1 MNDDLKTLSLKYPI
15 IAQININS
23 IRNKFETLPSVVV
36 YDINILIISETKI
49 DESFP
54 LSQFMIDELPMP
66 YRRDRNDHSGGI
78 LVYFRNK
85 ITAKFLK
92 LENLPTDIE
101 AIFIE
106 MNIKSKKWLFCC
118 TCNPNKSLI
127 ENHQRQLQKQL
138 ASSSERHEHFLIMGY
153 FNADVSD
160 PSMTSFFHSL

>member
-1 MNDDLKTLSLKYPI
+1 MIDDLKTLSLKYPI

-54 LSQFMIDELPMP
+54 LSQFMIDGFSMP
-66 YRRDRNDHSGGI
+66 YRRDRNAHGCGI
-78 LVYFRNK
+78 LVYFRNNITSKLLK
-85 ITAKFLK
+85 I
-92 LENLPTDIE
+92 ENLPSDIE

-106 MNIKSKKWLFCC
+106 MNIKSKKWLLCC
-118 TCNPNKSLI
+118 TYNPNKSLI
-127 ENHQRQLQKQL
+127 ENHLRQLQKQL
-138 ASSSERHEHFLIMGY
+138 EAFSERCEHFLIMGD

>member
-1 MNDDLKTLSLKYPI
+1 MIDDLKTLSLKYPI

-23 IRNKFETLPSVVV
+23 IRSKFETSASLVV
-36 YDINILIISETKI
+36 YDIDILIISETKI
-49 DESFP
+49 NESFP
-54 LSQFMIDELPMP
+54 LSRFIIDGLSMP

-92 LENLPTDIE
+92 LENLPADIE

-118 TCNPNKSLI
+118 TYNPNKSLI
-127 ENHQRQLQKQL
+127 ENHLRQLQKQL
-138 ASSSERHEHFLIMGY
+138 ESSSERYENFLIMGD

-160 PSMTSFFHSL
+160 PSMTSFFHSP